1 MLNSIGL
8 SVFSVSWLHNELN
21 VAVVGHKVDLSYS
34 YDHLGED
41 VSVLT
46 ELANGT
52 HPFCQV
58 IIHILYVTQ
67 RVEKEFCLICLFFS
81 SGSLSCETSS
91 CGCGQ

>member
-1 MLNSIGL
+1 MRECKIKLNDL
-8 SVFSVSWLHNELN
+8 FVFSISWLHNELK

-41 VSVLT
+41 VLVLK

-58 IIHILYVTQ
+58 KKDICDSWVLEGILAHFGLV
-67 RVEKEFCLICLFFS
+67 
-81 SGSLSCETSS
+81 
-91 CGCGQ
+91 